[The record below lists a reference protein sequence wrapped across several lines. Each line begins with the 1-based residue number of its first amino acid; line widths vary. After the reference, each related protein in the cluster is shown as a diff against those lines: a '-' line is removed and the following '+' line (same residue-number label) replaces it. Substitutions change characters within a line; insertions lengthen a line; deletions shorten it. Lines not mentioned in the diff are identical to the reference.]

1 MQKVSNKLCIQ
12 QEVNYLPECLRGF
25 PVLLHRTIFF
35 LRILGKVSAVTIS
48 HDLAAKENVHIP
60 KRKRQTQ
67 WKIQNIK
74 HSHDELFLCSSSLN
88 FVCAHAFCWRV
99 VQGEEVGGK
108 PLCKMTGVEGNF
120 WLYSGFDYYF
130 ISSLLL
136 ELFKNQANFTKD
148 LHCLMG
154 TQYLS
159 YPN

>member
-1 MQKVSNKLCIQ
+1 M
-12 QEVNYLPECLRGF
+12 
-25 PVLLHRTIFF
+25 
-35 LRILGKVSAVTIS
+35 
-48 HDLAAKENVHIP
+48 
-60 KRKRQTQ
+60 
-67 WKIQNIK
+67 
-74 HSHDELFLCSSSLN
+74 
-88 FVCAHAFCWRV
+88 
-99 VQGEEVGGK
+99 GGK

-136 ELFKNQANFTKD
+136 ELFKNQANLTKD